1 MTVGQQVRARFR
13 TVPVLVEQGRQS
25 DENLY
30 PFRQGTVVWI
40 HPKGRFIA
48 VQTHTAGGDWTETF
62 RPWEVT
68 V

>member
-1 MTVGQQVRARFR
+1 MTVGQRVRARFR
-13 TVPVLVEQGRQS
+13 TVPVLVEQGKQS

-40 HPKGRFIA
+40 HPKGRFLS
-48 VQTHTAGGDWTETF
+48 VKTVVRGGTFTETF
-62 RPWEVT
+62 RPWEVI